1 MKNKLNIDE
10 FGIFLV
16 WMGIIFSLI
25 SYFTKSTFLNSFGFV
40 IFVFAIYR
48 SFSGQKERRS
58 LENKQFKEKLVD
70 PIKQAFKN
78 GKKDATKL
86 NRSKDYK
93 YIACP
98 HCGQKLRIPKK
109 KGNVKVKCPK
119 CGEKFDARS

>member
-1 MKNKLNIDE
+1 MKSKLNIDE

-48 SFSGQKERRS
+48 SFSRQTQRRA
-58 LENKQFKEKLVD
+58 LENEQFKEKFIN
-70 PIKQAFKN
+70 PIKKAIKN
-78 GKKDATKL
+78 GKNDATKL
-86 NRSKDYK
+86 NRNKDFK

-98 HCGQKLRIPKK
+98 NCGQKLRIPKK
-109 KGNVKVKCPK
+109 KGNVKVRCPK